1 MKEILRQIGT
11 ILRRAREL
19 MTSAATFAYEAVDGA
34 TSWIWSWVANR
45 SRFDVGPDPYADEPM
60 AMEAV
65 QEPDLAPDEAA
76 LERLGSVV
84 LKAAHEVLAHGA
96 VRSGDVPPG
105 VVAWLVNLERTD
117 LWEIVRHDPIAVG
130 RHTAGLTPLKGVAGE
145 ALRGPDADE
154 DKKREKARQ
163 AALLERRNEAAA
175 AARRRRQVEVVPE
188 AGYRLPGL
196 AA

>member
-1 MKEILRQIGT
+1 MKELLRQIGT

-45 SRFDVGPDPYADEPM
+45 NRVDCGPDPYADHEPM
-60 AMEAV
+60 PQAA
-65 QEPDLAPDEAA
+65 QEPTLPPDEAA

-84 LKAAHEVLAHGA
+84 LKAAHEVLAHGG

-105 VVAWLVNLERTD
+105 VVTWLVNMARTD
-117 LWEIVRHDPIAVG
+117 LWEIVRHDPLAVG
-130 RHTAGLTPLKGVAGE
+130 RHTAGLTPIMGMAGE
-145 ALRGPDADE
+145 DLRGPDAEE

-175 AARRRRQVEVVPE
+175 ARRRSREIEMTPE